1 MFAFLLAAVLV
12 SAAAGVVV
20 MSVLMPA
27 AAGVMVMSVLVS
39 AAAGVM
45 VMPVLMFMRMFA
57 AMFMLMR
64 MFVLMLMFVFMR
76 MLVLMLAA
84 MRMRMLV
91 FVFAHGEK
99 ASVQYNSCSIIQLHG
114 AKKMRDH
121 SRKCSRPMSRIASTC
136 SSASE

>member
-27 AAGVMVMSVLVS
+27 SAGVV
-39 AAAGVM
+39 
-45 VMPVLMFMRMFA
+45 VMPVF
-57 AMFMLMR
+57 MFMLMFMLAAVLMFVF
-64 MFVLMLMFVFMR
+64 MFVLVFMR
-76 MLVLMLAA
+76 MLVFMSMLAA
-84 MRMRMLV
+84 VLMLVFMGMFAAMRMLV

>member
-1 MFAFLLAAVLV
+1 MPT
-12 SAAAGVVV
+12 AAGVMV
-20 MSVLMPA
+20 MPVLVPA
-27 AAGVMVMSVLVS
+27 AAGVMVMSVLMPAS
-39 AAAGVM
+39 AGVM
-45 VMPVLMFMRMFA
+45 VMSVLMFMRMFA

-76 MLVLMLAA
+76 MLVLMFAA
-84 MRMRMLV
+84 MRMLV